1 MFKIKEGIKARGIK
15 ASRVGM
21 VALVASLLLPLG
33 ACSTNLTTGR
43 SQFNALSREQEVAIG
58 TEGMPELIKEYG
70 GVVSRAELRDYV
82 REIGLKLVATTAQ
95 DDPAILELPWEFT
108 LLDSKVINAF
118 ALPGGKVF
126 MSRGLASKMTNEAQ
140 LAAVLGH
147 EVGHV
152 TARHIND
159 RYADMMKAQL
169 ALAGLQIFL
178 GGSGGGADI
187 SQLGGQIAEV
197 ALLSY
202 GRDQE
207 LESDAL
213 GMRYMTRAGYDPI
226 GARQVMEILA
236 REAGGGKQPEFLSTH
251 PHPESRIKQIDQLL
265 AGPYAGMSGSSQF
278 KVGEQEFRTRLLGK
292 LAAAF
297 GEEENE
303 HDCALVMQHACCFA
317 EQGVRA
323 E

>member
-1 MFKIKEGIKARGIK
+1 MFSNNTATVSRRIKSSSAMFIVMIL
-15 ASRVGM
+15 VG
-21 VALVASLLLPLG
+21 LILPLA
-33 ACSTNLTTGR
+33 ACSTNPTTGR
-43 SQFNALSREQEVAIG
+43 KQFNALSREEEIQIG
-58 TEGMPELIKEYG
+58 TQASPEMIKEYG
-70 GVVSRAELRDYV
+70 GVVARAELRDYV
-82 REIGLKLVATTAQ
+82 REVGMKLVATTAQ
-95 DDPAILELPWEFT
+95 DDPSIAQLPWEFT

-126 MSRGLASKMTNEAQ
+126 MSRGLAAKMTNEAQ

-159 RYADMMKAQL
+159 RYADAMKGQAVL
-169 ALAGLQIFL
+169 TGLQILL
-178 GGSGGGADI
+178 GTSDGGVT
-187 SQLGGQIAEV
+187 QLGGQVVE
-197 ALLSY
+197 LTLMSY
-202 GRDQE
+202 GRGQE

-236 REAGGGKQPEFLSTH
+236 REAGSGKQPELLSTH

-265 AGPYAGMSGSSQF
+265 AGPYAGMSGSSQY
-278 KVGEQEFRTRLLGK
+278 KVGEQEYRTRFLGK

-297 GEEENE
+297 GDEESD
-303 HDCALVMQHACCFA
+303 HDCEFESQQVCCFA
-317 EQGVRA
+317 SEVA
-323 E
+323 HKK